1 MKQKA
6 MMSFNKQ
13 SGVTLIVGL
22 IMVLL
27 LTIIGLA
34 AIRGSNMQEMM
45 AGNARDRHVAFEAAE
60 AALRDGESNLAD
72 GHTSIDDEIANN
84 TTGFYEGV
92 DTPSRYYWLGK
103 DAGGAFTP
111 FDWDTEAAT
120 YGGTLENVNEQPKYA
135 VEKLDYL
142 EPGMDGSAAGFM
154 SVQEQESRV
163 MFRVTARG
171 EGANEN
177 TVVVLQTTYR

>member
-1 MKQKA
+1 MKQKT
-6 MMSFNKQ
+6 FIPIKQQ

-45 AGNARDRHVAFEAAE
+45 AGNARDHQIAFEAAE
-60 AALRDGESNLAD
+60 AALRDGESNLIN
-72 GHTSIDDEIANN
+72 GHTSIDGKISSNAV
-84 TTGFYEGV
+84 GFYEGF
-92 DTPSRYYWLGK
+92 DTPGHFFWLGR
-103 DAGGAFTP
+103 DAGSITAFN
-111 FDWDTEAAT
+111 WDSEAAT
-120 YGGTLENVNEQPKYA
+120 YSGNLAHVNEQPKYA
-135 VEKLDYL
+135 VEKLDDL
-142 EPGMDGSAAGFM
+142 APGMDGSAAGFK
-154 SVQEQESRV
+154 SVQQQEPRV
-163 MFRVTARG
+163 MFRVTTRG